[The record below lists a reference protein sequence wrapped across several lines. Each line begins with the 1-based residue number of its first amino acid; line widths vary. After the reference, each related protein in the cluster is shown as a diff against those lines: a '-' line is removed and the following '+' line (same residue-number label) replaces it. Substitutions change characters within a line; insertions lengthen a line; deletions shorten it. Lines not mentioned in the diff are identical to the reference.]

1 MGTRIKFATWVRD
14 GNLFRVRPPDWP
26 REVEYSCTDR
36 ETLIEWAQAHGYMLR
51 DGNRRKTA

>member
-1 MGTRIKFATWVRD
+1 MPKRKVAIWRREGK
-14 GNLFRVRPPDWP
+14 LFIAKGPDWP
-26 REVEYSCTDR
+26 RDVEYSCTDR